1 MTRSL
6 LLSFLLCLIVSPLA
20 PAQSNDAPAATPAEA
35 GSPAVS
41 PPQVAPPA
49 DAPPPTIQWS
59 ATDATGNTISVP
71 DSARPTVVLFV
82 MANQQLS
89 DDALAQLTTALSTQQ
104 PDAVQALVV
113 VSGRDAE
120 AHAAPLLTKHNWTRP
135 VVIDPEYAACET
147 LSVRAWPT
155 TVIID
160 KQGQIV
166 GHLAGLPRSYQ
177 KDTEAYLAFS
187 LGQIDQNQLDEKL
200 NNYQQV
206 NGSGNQVVLGH
217 LQAARR
223 FIQQNDPKSARSELA
238 AALESQPDDPAL
250 LLTLARTQ
258 VMLDEPAAALKTL
271 DKIAPDAIA
280 PFQVHVVRA
289 RALIQQEKWDEA
301 KTILSDSVRL
311 NPNPA
316 EAHYLLGEIEEHAAN
331 WQAAAEHYRAAFE
344 ATHDARLMGVTTP

>member
-6 LLSFLLCLIVSPLA
+6 LISLILSLIVSPLA
-20 PAQSNDAPAATPAEA
+20 PAQTTDAPSAAEA

-41 PPQVAPPA
+41 SSESAPPA
-49 DAPPPTIQWS
+49 DAPPPAIQWS
-59 ATDATGNTISVP
+59 ATDATGNSISVP
-71 DSARPTVVLFV
+71 DPARATVVLFV
-82 MANQQLS
+82 MTNQQLS
-89 DDALAQLTTALSTQQ
+89 SDALAQLSTALSTQQ
-104 PDAVQALVV
+104 PDAVQAMVV

-120 AHAAPLLTKHNWTRP
+120 AQAAPLLAKHNWTRP

-160 KQGQIV
+160 KQGQIA

-177 KDTEAYLAFS
+177 KDTEAYLAFA
-187 LGQIDQNQLDEKL
+187 LGQIDRSQLDEKL
-200 NNYQQV
+200 NNYSQV
-206 NGSGNQVVLGH
+206 AGSGQQAVLGH

-223 FIQQNDPKSARSELA
+223 YIQQNDPKSAHSELQ

-258 VMLDEPAAALKTL
+258 VMLDDPAAAIKTL
-271 DKIAPDAIA
+271 DQIAPNAIA
-280 PFQVHVVRA
+280 PFQVHVIRA
-289 RALIQQEKWDEA
+289 RALMQQEKWDEA
-301 KTILSDSVRL
+301 KTILADSVRL
-311 NPNPA
+311 NPEPA

-331 WQAAAEHYRAAFE
+331 WQAAAEYYRAAFE